1 MIENRIK
8 VQINNWQNG
17 TLQDL
22 LNFLSRNA
30 RINLQNAT
38 IEGQFIIGYVNT
50 TTQANQLKKWNG
62 AKFAR
67 NNLKIDIL
75 DGNNNTID
83 GSNTTSTT
91 IQLLKNVLAKRYNVQ
106 SKMLD
111 LSNLV
116 TDPDLINNGMFNNA
130 ARQAKIL
137 PAILKVATNEKT
149 LIVES
154 INLANNNL
162 KDILPISNLP
172 LVFKD
177 LKNLCLANNN
187 FARFQSFNS
196 WKGKFTQLRELL
208 MINNPLVNDRIYRT
222 EMLTIF
228 PKLIVLD
235 NVIVRDQNK
244 LKNIFTINPI
254 NSNYQ
259 QFFFENQDLS
269 NFATEFISNYLN
281 LWDTVDPTNNLNYNR
296 SQLLNLYTPQSQF
309 SISVDSSVPSSTVD
323 EADQTPQFG
332 YYLSTSRNFTKVST
346 PKLLQERLAIGQ
358 EAINNLFN
366 SIPKTKHSLIENPNN
381 YSVEA
386 ITFPQV
392 NGFAIT
398 LHGVFEEVAKPFNE
412 DNSNNNLNNKK
423 QPARHRRYNNSS
435 TTTTKKLSR
444 KSFDRTWVVIN
455 NAATNS
461 IIIASDLL
469 TIRTYA
475 AGPWKP
481 KEVIVPAAPTV
492 VPLSQPANNQVNNP
506 INNSGS
512 ITPQSMNTMGNLQ
525 LPPDIQAKLNP
536 GQLDLLNKIQL
547 QTRLNSEYTYM
558 LAEQSGWNYD
568 AALSGFQS
576 SVSNLPPNAFIQ

>member
-1 MIENRIK
+1 MQENRIK
-8 VQINNWQNG
+8 VQIENWQNS

-22 LNFLSRNA
+22 LNFLSKNA
-30 RINLQNAT
+30 RINLQNPT
-38 IEGQFIIGYVNT
+38 INGQYVIGFVNNM
-50 TTQANQLKKWNG
+50 TQANQLKKWNG

-67 NNLKIDIL
+67 NNLKITIMD
-75 DGNNNTID
+75 NNDN
-83 GSNTTSTT
+83 NTTSTT

-106 SKMLD
+106 NKMLD
-111 LSNLV
+111 LSSLI
-116 TDPDLINNGMFNNA
+116 TEPDLISHGMFNNA
-130 ARQAKIL
+130 ARQAKII
-137 PAILKVATNEKT
+137 PAILKVATTEKT

-162 KDILPISNLP
+162 KDTLPISNLP

-187 FARFQSFNS
+187 FTRFQSFTS

-228 PKLIVLD
+228 PKLVVLD

-269 NFATEFISNYLN
+269 SFATEFISNYLN
-281 LWDTVDPTNNLNYNR
+281 LWDTMDPNNNLNYNR

-309 SISVDSSVPSSTVD
+309 SISLDTSVPSSTID

-332 YYLSTSRNFTKVST
+332 YYLPQSRNITKIST

-358 EAINNLFN
+358 ESINNLFN
-366 SIPKTKHSLIENPNN
+366 SIPKTKHSLLENPNN

-386 ITFPQV
+386 ITFPQI

-398 LHGVFEEVAKPFNE
+398 LHGVFEEVGKPFNE
-412 DNSNNNLNNKK
+412 ENNNNKK
-423 QPARHRRYNNSS
+423 QPSRHRRYNN
-435 TTTTKKLSR
+435 TTTNKVLSR
-444 KSFDRTWVVIN
+444 KSFDRTWIVIDN
-455 NAATNS
+455 STTNS

-469 TIRTYA
+469 TIRAYT

-492 VPLSQPANNQVNNP
+492 LPIDNTPVNTNPVNNP
-506 INNSGS
+506 AVMV
-512 ITPQSMNTMGNLQ
+512 PQPVNALQ
-525 LPPDIQAKLNP
+525 LPPEIQAKLNP
-536 GQLDLLNKIQL
+536 AQLDILGKIQL

-558 LAEQSGWNYD
+558 LAEQSGWNLD
-568 AALSGFQS
+568 AAIIAFQS